1 MMVGIKN
8 KVTLW
13 FLIVPD
19 LTLIFFFTTTNLLI
33 CWLIKLNLV
42 LTQNHPIDK
51 LLLTEDEKGVK
62 CLFLFFLLGQ
72 VCFCYATKRNR
83 QNFMLLV
90 CLLFTLWCSHI
101 PDVGHNII
109 GVHSKHCQK
118 VPFNT

>member
-51 LLLTEDEKGVK
+51 LLLTEDEKRLRKRSKMFVFVFFVRSS
-62 CLFLFFLLGQ
+62 LFLL
-72 VCFCYATKRNR
+72 RN
-83 QNFMLLV
+83 Q
-90 CLLFTLWCSHI
+90 T
-101 PDVGHNII
+101 
-109 GVHSKHCQK
+109 
-118 VPFNT
+118 

>member
-1 MMVGIKN
+1 MTMMVGIKN

-19 LTLIFFFTTTNLLI
+19 LTLIFFFFTTTNLLI

-62 CLFLFFLLGQ
+62 CLFLFF
-72 VCFCYATKRNR
+72 FC
-83 QNFMLLV
+83 
-90 CLLFTLWCSHI
+90 
-101 PDVGHNII
+101 
-109 GVHSKHCQK
+109 
-118 VPFNT
+118 